1 MEEEQEIETPEPFYN
16 CSECSSPIEILS
28 LDNINIKFKCFN

>member
-1 MEEEQEIETPEPFYN
+1 MTEEQEIESPESFYN

-28 LDNINIKFKCFN
+28 LDNIDIKFKCFN